1 MLHLLL
7 DSSHTKESKVIFTK
21 RKLFLQ
27 KENINSSNLN
37 LLSGGLKPAFNM
49 LSLSTL
55 NHISLSF
62 TEIVQLFTLIT
73 TPAIN
78 MSIMTNNISVNR

>member
-7 DSSHTKESKVIFTK
+7 DLTHTKESKVIFTK

-37 LLSGGLKPAFNM
+37 LLSGGLKPTFNM